1 MKAVRIKVAQD
12 DRLEAWAIEREG
24 HTLYLCPCCGLR
36 FRTSAAA
43 HAVMGEIVHGRGW
56 SWSDALTAQRAWIE
70 GESESLPAGG
80 LSGRG
85 ATP

>member
-1 MKAVRIKVAQD
+1 
-12 DRLEAWAIEREG
+12 
-24 HTLYLCPCCGLR
+24 LR

-56 SWSDALTAQRAWIE
+56 SWSDALSAQRAWIE